1 MSQID
6 IKKQLSNYLWV
17 EKFRPTTLDSSDND
31 KIEIILPKT
40 YKDFFRSLIKDGQI
54 PNLILHSN
62 SPGSGKTSIAKAIC
76 YDIDAVY
83 KYINVSEKGGI
94 DTLRNEITKF
104 ASMKAFNGKPKIVI
118 MDEFDGASP
127 NLQNGLRAA
136 IEEFKNSCR
145 FIFTCNFITKIID
158 PIKSRCMMFNFDL
171 TEPKIKKELRPLL
184 IDRICGILSFEEV
197 EYSKP
202 TVEKIVDTF
211 FPDIRKM
218 ISLCQKYSKIN
229 KCIDENIFSYDNV
242 DDEFYTFIFEKK
254 LGKAR
259 KYLIGKNYNY
269 SELYRELFDNLLPKI
284 QADKQGKILLIIAE
298 YMHRHSTVI
307 DQEINA
313 SACLFEIIANL

>member
-17 EKFRPTTLDSSDND
+17 EKFRPTTLDSSDNY

-145 FIFTCNFITKIID
+145 FIFTCNFITKI
-158 PIKSRCMMFNFDL
+158 
-171 TEPKIKKELRPLL
+171 
-184 IDRICGILSFEEV
+184 
-197 EYSKP
+197 
-202 TVEKIVDTF
+202 
-211 FPDIRKM
+211 RKM
-218 ISLCQKYSKIN
+218 IYLCQKYSKIN